1 MKFKSLIVALFA
13 TVACTNAW
21 AWDLSSLKNINLGS
35 VVNSLVSTDK
45 VEISD
50 LKGTWKSVAPAIV
63 FKSEN
68 LLQKAGGTAAEA
80 AIEKKLEK
88 YYKAAHME
96 DFTITFEDGD
106 KYTMTF
112 KNGRTTSGT
121 VTKGTKDGTIVFNFS
136 ALGSTKLRQVTAYVQ
151 KGTQLSITFDI
162 SKLNTLLSSV
172 SKFTGNSTV
181 STVSSLLNSY
191 KGMYAGFKFEKQ

>member
-1 MKFKSLIVALFA
+1 MKIKSLIVALFA
-13 TVACTNAW
+13 TAVCANAW
-21 AWDLSSLKNINLGS
+21 AWDLSSLRNLNLGS

-45 VEISD
+45 VEIAD
-50 LKGTWKSVAPAIV
+50 LKGTWKSVSPAIV

-80 AIEKKLEK
+80 AIEGKLDK
-88 YYKAAHME
+88 YYKAAHMDE
-96 DFTITFEDGD
+96 FTITFEEGD

-112 KNGRTTSGT
+112 KNGRTASGT
-121 VTKGTKDGTIVFNFS
+121 VTKGAKNGTIVFNFS
-136 ALGSTKLRQVTAYVQ
+136 TLGSTKLRQVTAYVQ

-162 SKLNTLLSSV
+162 SKLNTLLSTV
-172 SKFTGNSTV
+172 SKYTGNSTV
-181 STVSSLLNSY
+181 SSITSLLNSY

>member
-1 MKFKSLIVALFA
+1 MKLKSIVLALCA
-13 TVACTNAW
+13 TIACANSW
-21 AWDLSSLKNINLGS
+21 AWDLSSLKNINLGD
-35 VVNSLVSTDK
+35 VVNSLVSTDN
-45 VEISD
+45 VELSD
-50 LKGTWKSVAPAIV
+50 LTGTWKSVAPAIV

-80 AIEKKLEK
+80 AIEQKLQK
-88 YYKAAHME
+88 YYDAANMDE
-96 DFTITFEDGD
+96 FTITFDGENN
-106 KYTMTF
+106 YTMTF

-121 VTKGTKDGTIVFNFS
+121 VTKGTTEGTIVFNFS
-136 ALGSTKLRQVTAYVQ
+136 ALGSTKLRQVTAYVT

-172 SKFTGNSTV
+172 SKYTGNSTI
-181 STVSSLLNSY
+181 SSLSSLLNSY

>member
-1 MKFKSLIVALFA
+1 MKLKSIILAFFA
-13 TVACTNAW
+13 TIVCTNAW
-21 AWDLSSLKNINLGS
+21 AWDLSSLKNIDLGN

-50 LKGTWKSVAPAIV
+50 LKGTWKSVSPAIV

-80 AIEKKLEK
+80 AIEQKLQK
-88 YYKAAHME
+88 YYDAANMDE
-96 DFTITFEDGD
+96 FTITFEDDD

-121 VTKGTKDGTIVFNFS
+121 VTKGTTDGTIVFNFS
-136 ALGSTKLRQVTAYVQ
+136 ALGSSKLRQVTAYVQ

-162 SKLNTLLSSV
+162 SKLSTLLSSI
-172 SKFTGNSTV
+172 SSYTGNGTIS
-181 STVSSLLNSY
+181 SISSLLNSY

>member
-63 FKSEN
+63 FTSEN
-68 LLQKAGGTAAEA
+68 SLQKAA
-80 AIEKKLEK
+80 
-88 YYKAAHME
+88 
-96 DFTITFEDGD
+96 
-106 KYTMTF
+106 
-112 KNGRTTSGT
+112 SGT

-136 ALGSTKLRQVTAYVQ
+136 TLGSTKLRQVTAYVQ

>member
-13 TVACTNAW
+13 TAVCANAW
-21 AWDLSSLKNINLGS
+21 AWDLSSLKNLNLGS

-45 VEISD
+45 VEIAD
-50 LKGTWKSVAPAIV
+50 LKGTWKSVSPAIV

-80 AIEKKLEK
+80 AIEGKLDK
-88 YYKAAHME
+88 YYKSAQMDE
-96 DFTITFEDGD
+96 FTITFEEGD

-112 KNGRTTSGT
+112 KNGRTASGT

-136 ALGSTKLRQVTAYVQ
+136 TLGSTKLRQVTAYVQ

-162 SKLNTLLSSV
+162 SKLNTLLSTV
-172 SKFTGNSTV
+172 SKYTGNSTV
-181 STVSSLLNSY
+181 SSITSLLNSY

>member
-21 AWDLSSLKNINLGS
+21 AWDLSSRKNIKLGS
-35 VVNSLVSTDK
+35 VVKSLVSTDK

-112 KNGRTTSGT
+112 KN
-121 VTKGTKDGTIVFNFS
+121 K
-136 ALGSTKLRQVTAYVQ
+136 
-151 KGTQLSITFDI
+151 I
-162 SKLNTLLSSV
+162 SC
-172 SKFTGNSTV
+172 
-181 STVSSLLNSY
+181 
-191 KGMYAGFKFEKQ
+191 